1 MALPLSYNWRN
12 LLARKVSSGLTFTV
26 VTVVVLVLA
35 VLLSFSAG
43 IGASLVASGSSRN
56 ILVLKPG
63 ATAESTSIIIP
74 SECVQVMQTPG
85 AAIGPD
91 GRPLISQEIC
101 VQTSIPRRGGGAMAN
116 VAVRG
121 IDLVGLSVHDEV
133 KIVEGRCFEP
143 GLLEVIVGKA
153 AAERYEG
160 LTLGSRIKL
169 GRFGNRDCEIV
180 GIFESGGSA
189 FESELW
195 APRSTIADSYAR
207 SLASTIVVKLDDPA
221 SAPAAMAYIKGP
233 TVQLLPRLET
243 AYYADLLA
251 KTRQIVAVTGI
262 LVFIMSIGAVFAV
275 ANTMY
280 AAVDGRRREIAML
293 RTIGF
298 SRAVIVASFVIESVI
313 LCLAA
318 AVFGL
323 ALGGLLNGSRQDFL
337 SDTTWTVLAF
347 ELRVTPG
354 VALSSLALA
363 TVVGVAGALV
373 PAIKA
378 ARVPILEA
386 LRKA

>member
-1 MALPLSYNWRN
+1 MTLPLSYNWRN
-12 LLARKVSSGLTFTV
+12 LLVRKVSSGLTFTV
-26 VTVVVLVLA
+26 VTVIVVVLA
-35 VLLSFSAG
+35 VLLSFAAG
-43 IGASLVASGSSRN
+43 IGASLIASGSSRN

-101 VQTSIPRRGGGAMAN
+101 VQTSIPRRESGTMAN

-121 IDLVGLSVHDEV
+121 IDEVGLAVHDEV
-133 KIVEGRCFEP
+133 RIVEGRCFRP
-143 GLLEVIVGKA
+143 GVLEVIVGRA
-153 AAERYEG
+153 AVERYEG
-160 LTLGSRIKL
+160 LTLGSRVAL
-169 GRFGNRDCEIV
+169 GRFGNRDYEIV

-195 APRSTIADSYAR
+195 APRSTIADSYER
-207 SLASTIVVKLDDPA
+207 RLASTIVVKLAEGA
-221 SAPAAMAYIKGP
+221 SASAAMDYIRGP

-251 KTRQIVAVTGI
+251 KTREIVAVSGI

-298 SRAVIVASFVIESVI
+298 SRGAIILSFLIESVI

-318 AVFGL
+318 CAFGL
-323 ALGGLLNGSRQDFL
+323 AISSLLSGSRQDFL

-347 ELRVTPG
+347 ELRLTPM
-354 VALSSLALA
+354 VALQSMALA
-363 TVVGVAGALV
+363 VVVGVVGALA

-378 ARVPILEA
+378 SRVEILEA